1 MRAVAA
7 AIQGALKILSI
18 LRVGIR
24 ADASVTV
31 GSGHVMR
38 CLALANG
45 LRAAGGDVYFICRDL
60 PGLLGAVILK
70 QGYPVHLLPAPSGAN
85 GGTGWQEDATRSQA
99 IADELPSLDWL
110 VVDHYE
116 LDARWEA
123 AMRASAA
130 RIMVIDDLA
139 NRRHDC
145 DVLLDQNY
153 HESLEARY
161 DGLVPAGCRKLL
173 GPGFALL
180 RPEFRQERNKLRVRD
195 GSVRRILVCFGG
207 SDPYNLT
214 AKALEA
220 ISRVVRPEVFV
231 DVVVGAANPHNDMLA
246 SVCRQQP
253 CATLHIQATNMAE
266 LTAASDLGIGAGGAT
281 TWERCLLG
289 LPTLTVVVADNQ
301 ERTTH
306 DLSKIGAIRYL
317 GRAENVSVND
327 IGGAIEW
334 AMSFPAELRAMSA
347 RAMQLMDPVM
357 QHDHPPAVLALLHE
371 ARAGRSVERCDT
383 KIN

>member
-1 MRAVAA
+1 
-7 AIQGALKILSI
+7 
-18 LRVGIR
+18 
-24 ADASVTV
+24 
-31 GSGHVMR
+31 MR

-60 PGLLGAVILK
+60 SGHLGAVIVE
-70 QGYPVHLLPAPSGAN
+70 QGYPVHLIPAHGVDN
-85 GGTGWQEDATRSQA
+85 GGTGWQEDASWSQA

-153 HESLEARY
+153 YEGMAARY
-161 DGLVPAGCRKLL
+161 DGLVPTGCRKLL

-180 RPEFRQERNKLRVRD
+180 RPEFREERIRLRNRD
-195 GSVRRILVCFGG
+195 GSIRRILVCFGG
-207 SDPYNLT
+207 SDPHNLT
-214 AKALEA
+214 AKALQA
-220 ISRVVRPEVFV
+220 ISQVVRPGIPV
-231 DVVVGAANPHNDMLA
+231 DVVAGAANPHNEMLA
-246 SVCRQQP
+246 AVCRQQP

-306 DLSKIGAIRYL
+306 DLSKSGAIRYL
-317 GRAENVSVND
+317 GRAEDVSIND

-334 AMSFPAELRAMSA
+334 AMSFPAEMKAMSL
-347 RAMQLMDPVM
+347 RAMQLMDAFM
-357 QHDHPPAVLALLHE
+357 QHDEPPAVLALLHG
-371 ARAGRSVERCDT
+371 ARAGRSIERCDT

>member
-1 MRAVAA
+1 M
-7 AIQGALKILSI
+7 ST

-45 LRAAGGDVYFICRDL
+45 LRAAGGDTYFICRDL
-60 PGLLGAVILK
+60 PGHLGVEIIK
-70 QGYPVHLLPAPSGAN
+70 QGYPVHLLPTPSDEN
-85 GGTGWQEDATRSQA
+85 GGTGWHEDATRSQA
-99 IADELPSLDWL
+99 IADEMPSLDWL

-116 LDARWEA
+116 LDVRWEA

-153 HESLEARY
+153 YEGMEARY
-161 DGLVPAGCRKLL
+161 DGLVPVGCRKLL

-180 RPEFRQERNKLRVRD
+180 RPEFRQERNRLRVRD
-195 GSVRRILVCFGG
+195 GSIRRILVCFGG
-207 SDPYNLT
+207 ADPHNLT

-220 ISRVVRPEVFV
+220 ISRVVPPEIPV
-231 DVVVGAANPHNDMLA
+231 DVVVGAANPHNEMLA
-246 SVCRQQP
+246 AACRHQP
-253 CATLHIQATNMAE
+253 CVKLHIQANNMAE
-266 LTAASDLGIGAGGAT
+266 LTAAADLGIGAGGAT

-289 LPTLTVVVADNQ
+289 LPALTVVVADNQ

-306 DLSKIGAIRYL
+306 DLSKYGAIRYL
-317 GRAENVSVND
+317 GRAESVSVND
-327 IGGAIEW
+327 IADAIVW
-334 AMSFPAELRAMSA
+334 AKSFPAEMKAMSL
-347 RAMQLMDPVM
+347 RAMQLMDSFM
-357 QHDHPPAVLALLHE
+357 QHDQPPAVLALLQE
-371 ARAGRSVERCDT
+371 TRAGRLVERYDT